1 MAKVALAETGKSS
14 AKVRILV
21 VEDEIL
27 IRLAM
32 ADDLRRS
39 GFNVI
44 EASNAEEALSVLST
58 TPDIALV
65 VTDIRMPGRIDG
77 LALANWVRRHA
88 PRVKVAVAS
97 ANIEIGMAQLFDA
110 VFSKPILPAD
120 LIAGVRQLLPRGEQ
134 SGSRSC

>member
-1 MAKVALAETGKSS
+1 MAKVALAETEESS
-14 AKVRILV
+14 TKVRILV

-32 ADDLRRS
+32 ADDLRRA
-39 GFNVI
+39 GFTVI
-44 EASNAEEALSVLST
+44 EASNAEEALSVLSA
-58 TPDIALV
+58 TPDISLI

-77 LALANWVRRHA
+77 LGLANWVRRHA
-88 PRVKVAVAS
+88 PRIKVAIAS
-97 ANIEIGMAQLFDA
+97 ANIEIGMDQLFDA

-134 SGSRSC
+134 SGPRSC